1 MCNHFLYFDDLLN
14 FFHQISQLID
24 VLQLEGLYHNL
35 LTSPKSLNKIIRMN
49 DKKGLIKHYNQSF

>member
-1 MCNHFLYFDDLLN
+1 MCNHSLYFDDLLN

-24 VLQLEGLYHNL
+24 VLQLEGLYHNF